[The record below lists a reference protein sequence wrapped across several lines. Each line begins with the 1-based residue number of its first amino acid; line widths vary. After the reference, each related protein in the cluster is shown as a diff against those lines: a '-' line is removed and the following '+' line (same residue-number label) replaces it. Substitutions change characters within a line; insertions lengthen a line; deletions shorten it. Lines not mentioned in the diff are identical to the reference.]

1 VRPGDGQ
8 LCGVITELTTEERL
22 ASLEIAFAELKRLFL
37 QHVVHDKVAAEHRRA
52 QWGQLIGG
60 EEDYLATC
68 YDKSLLEKRQR
79 KVRSA

>member
-1 VRPGDGQ
+1 MRFCLSVGKM
-8 LCGVITELTTEERL
+8 TTEERL
-22 ASLEIAFAELKRLFL
+22 AVLEIAYAELNRLFL

-79 KVRSA
+79 KVRSV